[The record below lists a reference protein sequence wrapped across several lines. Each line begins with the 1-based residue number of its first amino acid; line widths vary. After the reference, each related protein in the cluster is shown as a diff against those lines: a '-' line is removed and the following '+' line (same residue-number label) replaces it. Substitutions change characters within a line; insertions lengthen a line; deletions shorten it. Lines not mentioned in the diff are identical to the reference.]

1 MKNQGK
7 NVQRLSSN
15 KDNLNSRINYGN
27 PFDDDKKKFLIDD
40 LPYNNSSKKFENI
53 II

>member
-7 NVQRLSSN
+7 NVQRISTN

-27 PFDDDKKKFLIDD
+27 PFDDKKIFLADD